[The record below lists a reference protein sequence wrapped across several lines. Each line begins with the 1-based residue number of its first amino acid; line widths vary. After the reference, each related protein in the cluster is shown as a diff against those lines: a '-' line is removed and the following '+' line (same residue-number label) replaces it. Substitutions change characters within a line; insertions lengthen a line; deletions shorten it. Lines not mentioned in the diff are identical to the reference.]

1 MAEPRFLQITIPVAL
16 TYFGLMALGMVDL
29 LLVGRIGAA
38 EQGAVG
44 VGTSFFAWF
53 LVFGIGL
60 LSAMDYFV
68 STAFG
73 SGRPHDAASMLIQ
86 GLWTSTWLALPL
98 TAVLL
103 GIATRME
110 LFGVHPAVAPL
121 AAGYL
126 KVLAL
131 SLWPVYLFAAAR
143 NYLQALHR
151 VWEAFA
157 LLIAANALNWILN
170 MAWIPQLGVEGSA
183 WATVASRVLM
193 AAAMVGL
200 ALWHAR
206 PELRSLQRGP
216 ALKEQFELLRLGL
229 PAALQGTAEAGVFA
243 LSTILA
249 ARLAPEAV
257 AAHQIVLNLAS
268 MTFMVPLGIGTAA
281 AVCVGFFLG
290 RSEPGRARTEG
301 WRALRYTLLFMSCTA
316 ILFSLA
322 ARPLLEIYTRDSGV
336 LALAVPVM
344 VVVALF
350 QLFDGTQTVLTGA
363 LRGWGDTK
371 SAFYLN
377 LAGHWALGLPIGL
390 WLGFSRK
397 MGILGIWIGLATGL
411 TAVALA
417 LLWTWNQRTSSSTAS
432 RVRE

>member
-1 MAEPRFLQITIPVAL
+1 MPEPRFLQITVPVAL

-73 SGRPHDAASMLIQ
+73 SGRPRDAASMLVQ
-86 GLWTSTWLALPL
+86 ALWTSTWLAVPL

-103 GIATRME
+103 GIAARIE
-110 LFGVHPAVAPL
+110 FFGVHPDVAPL
-121 AAGYL
+121 ASGYL
-126 KVLAL
+126 KILAL

-157 LLIAANALNWILN
+157 LLIAANLLNWALNV
-170 MAWIPQLGVEGSA
+170 AWIPSMGVDGSA
-183 WATVASRVLM
+183 WATVASRMLM
-193 AAAMVGL
+193 ALAMIAM

-206 PELRSLQRGP
+206 GELRSLPRGP
-216 ALKEQFELLRLGL
+216 SYREQLALPRLGL

-290 RSEPGRARTEG
+290 RNDPMRARGEG
-301 WRALRYTLLFMSCTA
+301 WRALRYTLAFMACTA
-316 ILFSLA
+316 ILFSVA
-322 ARPLLEIYTRDSGV
+322 ARPLLGLYTRDPGV

-363 LRGWGDTK
+363 LRGWGDTR

-390 WLGFSRK
+390 WLGFSQK

-411 TAVALA
+411 TAVAIA
-417 LLWTWNQRTSSSTAS
+417 LLWTWNHRTGPA
-432 RVRE
+432 EAE